1 VPTRFAQIEPTTR
14 CNYTCGFCAGRSM
27 RQGDL
32 AWETFLRFLD
42 QTPTLQHVELQ
53 GEGEPLMHPRFFEM
67 VAECRRRGIQ
77 VSLITNGSLLA
88 QNVDRLLDADI
99 ESIDVSME
107 SADAAD
113 FQSIR
118 GGKLSKVTEGLR
130 LLMSRRRELGK
141 ARPVVGIAVTVL
153 TRTLGAMANIVALYR
168 ELGLDGGVAIQPLQ
182 RMQGYTE
189 NYDAEMLAQLV
200 PDDAWRR
207 YLQQQGPLLA
217 SVRRTGGARRFYQD
231 LLDGWHPSYGMC
243 PWLDAGAYLTIDGEV
258 RACAFLKHSE
268 DAFGNAST
276 DSNEAIARKRSLL
289 AGTLRTGQVPAPCA
303 GCSLGTAAAEHMLA
317 ARRLYSP

>member
-1 VPTRFAQIEPTTR
+1 
-14 CNYTCGFCAGRSM
+14 M

-42 QTPTLQHVELQ
+42 QTPTLEHVELQ

-67 VAECRRRGIQ
+67 VAECRTRGIR
-77 VSLITNGSLLA
+77 VSLISNGSLLA
-88 QNVDRLLDADI
+88 PNVDPLLGADI

-130 LLMSRRRELGK
+130 LLMTRRRELGK
-141 ARPVVGIAVTVL
+141 ARPVVGLAVTVL

-189 NYDAEMLAQLV
+189 NYDAQMLAQLV

-207 YLQQQGPLLA
+207 YLQQQAPLLA
-217 SVRRTGGARRFYQD
+217 SVRRVGGARRFYDD

-276 DSNEAIARKRSLL
+276 DTNEAIGRKRSLL
-289 AGTLRTGQVPAPCA
+289 AGTLRTGTVPKPCT
-303 GCSLGTAAAEHMLA
+303 GCSLGTAAAEHMMA

>member
-32 AWETFLRFLD
+32 AWETFQRFLD
-42 QTPTLQHVELQ
+42 QTPTLEHVELQ

-77 VSLITNGSLLA
+77 VSLISNGSLLA

-118 GGKLSKVTEGLR
+118 GGKLSKVVEGLH
-130 LLMSRRRELGK
+130 LLMNRRRELGK

-153 TRTLGAMANIVALYR
+153 RRTLGAIANIVALYR

-217 SVRRTGGARRFYQD
+217 SVRRVGRTRRFYDD
-231 LLDGWHPSYGMC
+231 LLAGWHPSYGMC
-243 PWLDAGAYLTIDGEV
+243 PWLDAGAYLTFEGEV
-258 RACAFLKHSE
+258 RACAFLKHPE

-276 DSNEAIARKRSLL
+276 DSTEAIARKRSLL
-289 AGTLRTGQVPAPCA
+289 AGTLRTGKVPTPCT
-303 GCSLGTAAAEHMLA
+303 GCSLGTAAAEHMMA